1 MSMVSIKLNFRPS
14 KVIGKPGTLYFRL
27 IHNRI
32 MREVGACYKLYSDE
46 WENGHIKFYGSGTER
61 HRYLFNVQRLLQKD
75 ILHLKNIINRMEQS
89 RKPYSVDDIINTYKS
104 VNSNLVS
111 FCTFVNE
118 TTRHLRTIGKLRLAE
133 TYTTSKNSFLRFRG
147 EKGDICFDEMDAD
160 LIKEYEAYL
169 LEDCGLNLNTV
180 SFYMRNLRAIYNRAV
195 EKKLTESR
203 NLFKH
208 VYTGVRK
215 TVKRAISSEV
225 IQRIKQLDLT
235 RFPILEE
242 SRDYFLLSF
251 YLRGISFVDLSYL
264 KMNNLQNGCLK
275 YLRHKTNQLLSI
287 KWETQMQEIVN
298 RYHVA
303 GSPYLLP
310 IINVPGVEE
319 RRQYQNG
326 LHRINAHLKII
337 GQLVGCPIK
346 LTTYCARHGWASIA
360 RNLNI
365 PLSIISE
372 SMGHTSESTTRIYL
386 ASLDNVLIDDANKMI
401 IDAI

>member
-1 MSMVSIKLNFRPS
+1 MNMVSIKLSFRPS

-32 MREVGACYKLYSDE
+32 MREIGTSYKLYSDE

-61 HRYLFNVQRLLQKD
+61 YRYLFNVQNLLQKD
-75 ILHLKNIINRMEQS
+75 IHHLETIINRMEQS
-89 RKPYSVDDIINTYKS
+89 GKPYSVDSIVYTYKS
-104 VNSNLVS
+104 LNNSLMS
-111 FCTFVNE
+111 FCGFVNA
-118 TTRHLRTIGKLRLAE
+118 TTQHLRNIGKLRLAE
-133 TYTTSKNSFLRFRG
+133 TYTTSMNSFLRFRG
-147 EKGDICFDEMDAD
+147 DKGDVFFDEMDAD

-169 LEDCGLNLNTV
+169 MEDCGLNLNTV

-195 EKKLTESR
+195 EKELTESR
-203 NLFKH
+203 NLFNH

-225 IQRIKQLDLT
+225 IQRIKKLDLT
-235 RFPILEE
+235 MFPILEE

-264 KMNNLQNGCLK
+264 KMSDLQNGCLK
-275 YLRHKTNQLLSI
+275 YLRHKTNQLLTI
-287 KWETQMQEIVN
+287 KWEAQMQEIVN

-310 IINVPGVEE
+310 IINVPGVGE

-337 GQLVGCPIK
+337 GKLVGCPIK

-360 RNLNI
+360 RSMNI

-401 IDAI
+401 IDTI

>member
-32 MREVGACYKLYSDE
+32 MREVGTCYKLYSDE

-225 IQRIKQLDLT
+225 IQRIKKLDLT
-235 RFPILEE
+235 MFPILEE

-287 KWETQMQEIVN
+287 KWETQMQEIVGK
-298 RYHVA
+298 YHTEE
-303 GSPYLLP
+303 SPYLLP
-310 IINVPGVEE
+310 IIKDADADI
-319 RRQYQNG
+319 RKQYRNA
-326 LHRINAHLKII
+326 AHLVNDKLKKIGKRLGI
-337 GQLVGCPIK
+337 DTP
-346 LTTYCARHGWASIA
+346 LTTYVARHTWASIA
-360 RNLNI
+360 KNSRI
-365 PLSIISE
+365 PISVICE
-372 SMGHTSESTTRIYL
+372 GLGHDSEKTTEIYL
-386 ASLDNVLIDDANKMI
+386 ASLDPSVIDEANKI
-401 IDAI
+401 IIGSL